1 MSENLS
7 NEEYTEQTEDRVSA
21 EKLQQL
27 EYSVLLKEMLENPH
41 LRTIIE
47 ELVTCPN
54 PAKKMEKSMQ
64 EPLFLE
70 FADECLETV
79 ESDSD

>member
-1 MSENLS
+1 MSFFS
-7 NEEYTEQTEDRVSA
+7 
-21 EKLQQL
+21 

-41 LRTIIE
+41 LKTIIE
-47 ELVTCPN
+47 ELATCTN